1 MKELYNVNKNLTDLL
16 SEINLGKFVKKI
28 CQSIQILFIKLIKK
42 TTVQFAL
49 MLILKTINSLFG
61 KEIN

>member
-49 MLILKTINSLFG
+49 M
-61 KEIN
+61 

>member
-1 MKELYNVNKNLTDLL
+1 MTEIIELKGFVMKELYNVNKNLTDLL
-16 SEINLGKFVKKI
+16 SEIDLGKFVKKI

-49 MLILKTINSLFG
+49 M
-61 KEIN
+61 

>member
-1 MKELYNVNKNLTDLL
+1 MAEIIELKGFVMKELYNVNKNLTDLL
-16 SEINLGKFVKKI
+16 SEIDLGKFVKKI

-49 MLILKTINSLFG
+49 M
-61 KEIN
+61 

>member
-1 MKELYNVNKNLTDLL
+1 MAEIIELKGFVVKELYNVNKNLTDLL
-16 SEINLGKFVKKI
+16 SEIDLGKFVKKI

-49 MLILKTINSLFG
+49 M
-61 KEIN
+61 